1 MVGQLIKEE
10 PKMEDVDSKK
20 TKMGGG
26 ATTYIATFQSK
37 NGTLSKKPMFTKE

>member
-10 PKMEDVDSKK
+10 A
-20 TKMGGG
+20 KMGGG

-37 NGTLSKKPMFTKE
+37 NGTLSKKPMFTKEQCE